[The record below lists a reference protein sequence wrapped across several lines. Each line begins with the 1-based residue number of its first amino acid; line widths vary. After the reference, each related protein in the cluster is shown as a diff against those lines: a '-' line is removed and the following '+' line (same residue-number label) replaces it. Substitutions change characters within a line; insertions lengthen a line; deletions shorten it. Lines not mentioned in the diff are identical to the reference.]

1 MLHFVDS
8 LELDTWEPHIYFN
21 ICIVL
26 MEILSIRGN
35 EIKTL
40 F

>member
-1 MLHFVDS
+1 MLHLVDN
-8 LELDTWEPHIYFN
+8 LELDTQEPHIYFN
-21 ICIVL
+21 ICVAL
-26 MEILSIRGN
+26 MERLSIRGN